1 MSENKEKNFP
11 TFVWMTNGNSQQLIN
26 LGQVRVI
33 DEISKG
39 HCRLI
44 FSENNPHTLI
54 GDGADS
60 LVAQIVAHSVT
71 IDGTPVMDVWKKL
84 GEQP

>member
-11 TFVWMTNGNSQQLIN
+11 TFVWMANDNSQQLIN

-39 HCRLI
+39 HCRLV
-44 FSENNPHTLI
+44 FSENYTHTLT

-71 IDGTPVMDVWKKL
+71 IDGTPTAELWAKL
-84 GEQP
+84 GK